1 MRKREIERDGI
12 WGKDWMAEW
21 STERHSQWKRD
32 KNQRMNRM
40 KDRKIEI
47 CFQIRWGR
55 TNWCFCGAEEC
66 NLCKSL
72 VIAYIWLADYL
83 LPEQLLFWVSWPRP
97 FIDEC
102 HVQNPLILIL
112 SIVNSAL
119 SFIRSV
125 VHSYSN
131 SYATNWNRW
140 ILRWTNIQP

>member
-1 MRKREIERDGI
+1 
-12 WGKDWMAEW
+12 
-21 STERHSQWKRD
+21 
-32 KNQRMNRM
+32 MNRM
-40 KDRKIEI
+40 KDRKIGI

-55 TNWCFCGAEEC
+55 TNWCFCGAEER

-72 VIAYIWLADYL
+72 VIAYIWLADYS
-83 LPEQLLFWVSWPRP
+83 LPKQLLFRVSWPRP

-112 SIVNSAL
+112 SIEYSAL
-119 SFIRSV
+119 FFQTISSN

-140 ILRWTNIQP
+140 ILRWKNIQQFIQKNIHPYIQTTMEFRW